1 MKRKTQNQLSWLG
14 AALITAALQL
24 TCVAALQA
32 QDDDVMRRVLD
43 LTLPGPE
50 HAIIERLAGSWDVE
64 LRTWSEAGSPPLLTT
79 GTAEHVMVLEGRFLD
94 MRLACGEGELFSA
107 SNMMLGFDR
116 RTEEYH
122 LLVFDTWGTHYL
134 VVKGHFSTDQSS
146 FIFTGSDFDPK
157 QDLIVKYVVRLR
169 LIGENNAVLQMAVE
183 DFPHVREKEFT
194 IIEQRYT
201 RRSGTSR

>member
-1 MKRKTQNQLSWLG
+1 MNRNTQNQSLWKRG
-14 AALITAALQL
+14 ALIATALL
-24 TCVAALQA
+24 LSCVAALRA
-32 QDDDVMRRVLD
+32 QNDDSTRRVLD

-64 LRTWSEAGSPPLLTT
+64 LRTWSQAGNPPLLTT

-94 MRLACGEGELFSA
+94 MRFACGEGALFSA

-134 VVKGHFSTDQSS
+134 VVKGHFYTDQSS
-146 FIFTGSDFDPK
+146 YFFTG
-157 QDLIVKYVVRLR
+157 
-169 LIGENNAVLQMAVE
+169 
-183 DFPHVREKEFT
+183 
-194 IIEQRYT
+194 
-201 RRSGTSR
+201 